1 MTLILFRHTVHAA
14 FCTVLWFC
22 GRMDY
27 VLVIFTAPFQVL
39 LRLRVFEPFASSHC
53 LPFCGALSAFYPL
66 SYDQTVPK
74 TQRRSNSM
82 DQNPSSEP
90 DSHWANQEI
99 IRLSWN
105 PKVHYLIPNS
115 PPLVPIPSPL
125 HLLHTLAL
133 KFTLIL
139 FCRLHKSL
147 RRFVH

>member
-1 MTLILFRHTVHAA
+1 
-14 FCTVLWFC
+14 
-22 GRMDY
+22 
-27 VLVIFTAPFQVL
+27 
-39 LRLRVFEPFASSHC
+39 
-53 LPFCGALSAFYPL
+53 
-66 SYDQTVPK
+66 
-74 TQRRSNSM
+74 M

-105 PKVHYLIPNS
+105 PKVYYLIPNS

-133 KFTLIL
+133 RFTLIL

-147 RRFVH
+147 RRCVHISFFRACL